1 MSPVSRVLDL
11 APLAVTSDGTLFVNV
26 AKLTTATDLE
36 SVVRGAQEDARPV
49 FVGVMMSVREAELVM
64 ASLDNA
70 ADETAANIAGQR
82 RRRAATRSRR
92 TTRS

>member
-1 MSPVSRVLDL
+1 MSTRLEL

-36 SVVRGAQEDARPV
+36 SVVRAAQEDKRAV
-49 FVGVMMSVREAELVM
+49 FVGVMLSPREAEFAM
-64 ASLDNA
+64 ARLDSA
-70 ADETAANIAGQR
+70 VDETAARVFGQR
-82 RRRAATRSRR
+82 RRRAATRKRR